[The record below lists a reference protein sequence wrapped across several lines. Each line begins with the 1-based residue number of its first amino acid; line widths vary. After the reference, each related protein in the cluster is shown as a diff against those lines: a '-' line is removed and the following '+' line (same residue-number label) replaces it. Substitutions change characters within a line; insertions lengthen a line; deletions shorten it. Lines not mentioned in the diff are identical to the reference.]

1 MNAMTESGVTKHR
14 LTVDDYYRM
23 AEVGVLAPDAR
34 VELID
39 GEIVDM
45 PPIGS
50 PHSGTSTWLHRQ
62 LISDVGDKA
71 IVASQSTTLILGR
84 YSAPQPDLMLLR
96 PRADC
101 YRRSNPTAKDVL
113 LVVEVS
119 ESTLP
124 YDRKIKAPLY
134 ARHGIAEMWIVNL
147 RDRELLCMRQPRLHG
162 YGETQTIKAPGLVPI
177 ATLGEV
183 RVDLSGLFDDESD
196 QPAS

>member
-1 MNAMTESGVTKHR
+1 MTESGITKHR

-39 GEIVDM
+39 GEIIDM
-45 PPIGS
+45 PAVGS
-50 PHSGTSTWLHRQ
+50 PHSGTSIWLNRQ
-62 LISDVGDKA
+62 FLTAVGDNA

-113 LVVEVS
+113 LLVEVS
-119 ESTLP
+119 ETTLP

-147 RDRELLCMRQPRLHG
+147 RDRELVCMRQPHLNGYAEVESIKALGRVRLAML
-162 YGETQTIKAPGLVPI
+162 GET
-177 ATLGEV
+177 E
-183 RVDLSGLFDDESD
+183 VDLSGPFDDSD
-196 QPAS
+196 QPVS

>member
-50 PHSGTSTWLHRQ
+50 PHFGTTAWLHRQ
-62 LISDVGDKA
+62 FVKDSENLA
-71 IVASQSTTLILGR
+71 IVGSQSTLILGP
-84 YSAPQPDLMLLR
+84 YSAPEPDLMLLR
-96 PRADC
+96 PRSDF
-101 YRRSNPTAKDVL
+101 YRRATPTAKDVL
-113 LVVEVS
+113 LLVEVS
-119 ESTLP
+119 ETTLS

-134 ARHGIAEMWIVNL
+134 ARHGIPEMWIVNL
-147 RDRELLCMRQPRLHG
+147 RDRELLCMREPRFND
-162 YGETQTIKAPGLVPI
+162 YAEIETIKAPGLVPVS
-177 ATLGEV
+177 ALGEM
-183 RVDLSGLFDDESD
+183 RVDLSSLFDYDSD

>member
-1 MNAMTESGVTKHR
+1 MNAMTESGITKHR

-45 PPIGS
+45 PPMGS
-50 PHSGTSTWLHRQ
+50 WHGGTGTWLLHR
-62 LISDVGDKA
+62 LMPAVGDAA
-71 IVASQSTTLILGR
+71 IVTSQTTLILGR
-84 YSAPQPDLMLLR
+84 YSAPEPDLMLLR
-96 PRADC
+96 PRSDF
-101 YRRSNPTAKDVL
+101 YRRSNPTANDLL

-119 ESTLP
+119 DSTLP

-134 ARHGIAEMWIVNL
+134 ARHGVPEMWIVN
-147 RDRELLCMRQPRLHG
+147 RRHKELLCMRQPHLTG
-162 YGETQTIKAPGLVPI
+162 YAELETIKAPGLVSI
-177 ATLGEV
+177 ASLGEI
-183 RVDLSGLFDDESD
+183 RVDLSGLFDDSD